1 MEHPEIIAQVVQYIA
16 LPWCLWVT
24 VSIFNQRQEMALLRQ
39 IVKLLQSR
47 HVVGDEE

>member
-24 VSIFNQRQEMALLRQ
+24 VSIFNQRQEIALLRQ
-39 IVKLLQSR
+39 IVKLLQPGR
-47 HVVGDEE
+47 TVGHEE